1 MSSKAPPIPPDQRA
15 HPGDKPHVEGS
26 DIGRRD
32 AATNLQSSQPGDADV
47 NLKNQ
52 GRFAN
57 RRQNVDTVQHKQQ
70 DR

>member
-1 MSSKAPPIPPDQRA
+1 MASKTPPIPPDQRA
-15 HPGDKPHVEGS
+15 HPGDRSHVEG
-26 DIGRRD
+26 DGAERRD
-32 AATNLQSSQPGDADV
+32 RTTGAQSRQPGDADV

-57 RRQNVDTVQHKQQ
+57 RRQNVDTVHWKVQ

>member
-1 MSSKAPPIPPDQRA
+1 MASKAPPIPPDQRSSA
-15 HPGDKPHVEGS
+15 GEKPNVEGS
-26 DIGRRD
+26 TPGRRD
-32 AATNLQSSQPGDADV
+32 EATGLQSSQPGDDDV

-52 GRFAN
+52 GRYGN